1 MVQKP
6 SFDRRRRLAG
16 LPFNRMIPNILTL
29 LALCA
34 GLTAVRFG
42 LTEQWENA
50 VLAIMVAAILDGLDG
65 RIARILK
72 GASKFGAE
80 LDSLADF
87 VSFGVAPALLL
98 YLWTMSAFGRFGWVL
113 VLIFAVSCVLRL
125 ARFNTFLE
133 DPDRPAWA
141 SNFFTGVPAPTG
153 AALVLLP
160 MMLSFQFGAG
170 FFRSPA
176 LVSVFLV
183 GVGALMV
190 SRIPTFSFKKF
201 KVPSRWVLPT
211 MLIVGL
217 YAAFLINAPW
227 LTIASTLVL
236 YCVSLP
242 FSLRAYRRMEMRTAG
257 PAAGEDIAEET
268 PPPVDDRSP
277 TVTTFPVMSGGRRGD
292 RGRSH

>member
-1 MVQKP
+1 MSEQPPPVQH
-6 SFDRRRRLAG
+6 RRRLAG

-34 GLTAVRFG
+34 GMTAVRFG
-42 LTEQWENA
+42 LNDQWENA

-98 YLWTMSAFGRFGWVL
+98 YLWTMDTLGRFGWIL
-113 VLIFAVSCVLRL
+113 VLAFAVSCVLRL

-133 DPDRPAWA
+133 DVNRPAWT
-141 SNFFTGVPAPTG
+141 SNFFTGVPAPMG

-160 MMLSFQFGAG
+160 MMLSFQFSEG
-170 FFRSPA
+170 FFRSPVV
-176 LVSVFLV
+176 VSVFLI
-183 GVGALMV
+183 GVSALMV
-190 SRIPTFSFKKF
+190 SRLPTFSFKKF
-201 KVPSRWVLPT
+201 KVPHHWVLPT

-217 YAAFLINAPW
+217 YAAVLINAPW
-227 LTIASTLVL
+227 LTIASTLVA
-236 YCVSLP
+236 YSISIP
-242 FSLRAYRRMEMRTAG
+242 FGFRAYRRMEKRPATSEPESAPTTGTSGGVAVFPSKTAG
-257 PAAGEDIAEET
+257 QRD
-268 PPPVDDRSP
+268 
-277 TVTTFPVMSGGRRGD
+277 GRGP
-292 RGRSH
+292 SH